1 MKNKIKMCLLGLVI
15 ILAFILVYKNNNL
28 NLEIL
33 KNTNLADD
41 EKIERILKSIDYGKN
56 IKNYEIK
63 DNDLNISYDI
73 EDYEYKN
80 LEKNASILFYLINDL
95 KEINY
100 TVNNENYSF
109 DYSKISLIYKDSK
122 NFNLETIKER
132 YNSKKFDN
140 LYLGNING
148 NIDLFD
154 KSDLCITDYI
164 EIYRDNEYVYYMTCS
179 SVDDI
184 IAVIDNKEY
193 KLIEALNQEKID
205 INDLFDIN
213 VQMKKESINNDE
225 NIN

>member
-1 MKNKIKMCLLGLVI
+1 MVLY
-15 ILAFILVYKNNNL
+15 ILI
-28 NLEIL
+28 E
-33 KNTNLADD
+33 NT
-41 EKIERILKSIDYGKN
+41 KK
-56 IKNYEIK
+56 
-63 DNDLNISYDI
+63 
-73 EDYEYKN
+73 
-80 LEKNASILFYLINDL
+80 DL
-95 KEINY
+95 KGINY
-100 TVNNENYSF
+100 NINNANYSF
-109 DYSKISLIYKDSK
+109 DYDKIFLIYKNSK
-122 NFNLETIKER
+122 DFNLSTINER
-132 YNSKKFDN
+132 YNSKNFDN

-184 IAVIDNKEY
+184 VAFIDNNEY

>member
-1 MKNKIKMCLLGLVI
+1 MCLLGLVI